1 MEKNYTIVK
10 EQINGDK
17 IYIDYTK
24 ITGYKFKPQNKT
36 SKIKVNSLLIVK
48 PSFIEKILK
57 KKVKRK
63 LDFYLQY
70 MISLVDDDNNEDSG
84 GLNEVL
90 NELNRYKTI
99 VEYKYSKYLE
109 NKYIDLLLKK
119 ISILERELKMKIILK
134 QEEFM
139 YEPEEKGKA
148 R

>member
-10 EQINGDK
+10 EQINGEK
-17 IYIDYTK
+17 VYIDYTK
-24 ITGYKFKPQNKT
+24 ITGYKFKPQNKI
-36 SKIKVNSLLIVK
+36 SKIKVNSLIIVK

-63 LDFYLQY
+63 LEFYLQY
-70 MISLVDDDNNEDSG
+70 MISLVDDEDETAG

-134 QEEFM
+134 QEELM